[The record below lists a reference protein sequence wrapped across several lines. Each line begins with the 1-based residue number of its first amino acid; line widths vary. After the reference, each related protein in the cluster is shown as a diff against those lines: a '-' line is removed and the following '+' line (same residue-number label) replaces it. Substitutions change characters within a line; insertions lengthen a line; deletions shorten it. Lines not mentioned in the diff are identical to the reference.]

1 MQLVITEKPSVAM
14 SIAKVLGVKNRQNG
28 YIEGNSYIISWCVG
42 HLVGLVSPEIYD
54 EKYKK
59 WDMED
64 LPIFPKEFKH
74 YVLPKVKKQFSI
86 LKTLMNRKDIN
97 EVINACDAGREGELI
112 FRLVYK
118 QAKCKKYIKRLWI
131 SSMEDRAIKEGFE
144 NLKEGHDY
152 DNLFASAT
160 ARAKADWLV
169 GMNLSRLYSLLYKQ
183 NYSVGRVQTPTLA
196 LMVKREG
203 DIQSFK
209 KEKYYIVE
217 LDLDDFS
224 LTTERIDNP
233 DIAEQLKNLVPET
246 IKIDYVEEKEKI
258 TKPDLP
264 FDLTTLQRECN
275 RYFGYSAKQSLDY
288 AQSLYEKKLITYPR
302 TDSRYLTEDMITSLV
317 NNILGKNDFDT
328 DRIKVIFNTK
338 KVTDH
343 HAIIPT
349 ASASI
354 EEIESLPESEKR
366 VFKLIKNK
374 LHASFSYPLKEKL
387 TKIIAEFD
395 GFEFTTKGKTV
406 IDGGFTKYLEDYKP
420 KDKKDNPL
428 PIVNP
433 GDEFSIKEKTIKEK
447 YTQPP
452 KPYTEESLL
461 KAMEIA
467 GKGEIDKGIEVERV
481 GLGTPATRAG
491 IIENLIYKKYIKREG
506 KNLIPTHL
514 GLAVISI
521 VAKELKNAKL
531 TSDWETSLY
540 YISKGKSR
548 EEDFLQEIEAFIAK
562 QIDLYKCVN
571 EQ

>member
-14 SIAKVLGVKNRQNG
+14 SIAKVLGVKNKQNG
-28 YIEGNSYIISWCVG
+28 YMEGNGYIISWCVG

-54 EKYKK
+54 EKYKR
-59 WDMED
+59 WNIED

-86 LKTLMNRKDIN
+86 LKILMNRKDIN

-118 QAKCKKYIKRLWI
+118 QAKCKKDIKRLWI

-209 KEKYYIVE
+209 KEKYYTVE

-395 GFEFTTKGKTV
+395 GFEFITKGKTV

-571 EQ
+571 EK

>member
-1 MQLVITEKPSVAM
+1 MQLVIAEKPSVAM
-14 SIAKVLGVKNRQNG
+14 SIAKVLGVKNKQNG
-28 YIEGNSYIISWCVG
+28 YMEGNGYIISWCVG

-54 EKYKK
+54 EKYKR
-59 WDMED
+59 WNIED

-86 LKTLMNRKDIN
+86 LKILMNRKDIN

-118 QAKCKKYIKRLWI
+118 QAKCKKDIKRLWI

-160 ARAKADWLV
+160 VRAKADWLV

-395 GFEFTTKGKTV
+395 GFEFITKGKTV

-571 EQ
+571 EK

>member
-1 MQLVITEKPSVAM
+1 MQLVIAEKPSVAM
-14 SIAKVLGVKNRQNG
+14 SIAKVLGVKNKQNG
-28 YIEGNSYIISWCVG
+28 YMEGNGYIISWCVG

-54 EKYKK
+54 EKYKR
-59 WDMED
+59 WNIED

-86 LKTLMNRKDIN
+86 LKILMNRKDIN

-118 QAKCKKYIKRLWI
+118 QAKCKKDIKRLWI

-144 NLKEGHDY
+144 KLKEGQDY

-328 DRIKVIFNTK
+328 DRIKVIFNSK

-387 TKIIAEFD
+387 TKIITEFD
-395 GFEFTTKGKTV
+395 GFEFITKGKTV

-548 EEDFLQEIEAFIAK
+548 EEDFLQDIEAFIAK

-571 EQ
+571 EK

>member
-1 MQLVITEKPSVAM
+1 MQLVIAEKPSVAM
-14 SIAKVLGVKNRQNG
+14 SIAKVLGVKNKQNG
-28 YIEGNSYIISWCVG
+28 YMEGNGYIISWCVG

-54 EKYKK
+54 EKYKR
-59 WDMED
+59 WNIED

-86 LKTLMNRKDIN
+86 LKILMNRKDIN

-118 QAKCKKYIKRLWI
+118 QAKCKKDIKRLWI

-209 KEKYYIVE
+209 KEKYYTVE

-395 GFEFTTKGKTV
+395 GFEFITKGKTV

>member
-1 MQLVITEKPSVAM
+1 MQLVIAEKPSVAM
-14 SIAKVLGVKNRQNG
+14 SIAKVLGVKNKQNG
-28 YIEGNSYIISWCVG
+28 YMEGNGYIISWCVG

-54 EKYKK
+54 EKYKR
-59 WDMED
+59 WNIED

-86 LKTLMNRKDIN
+86 LKILMNRKDIN

-118 QAKCKKYIKRLWI
+118 QAKCKKDIKRLWI

-209 KEKYYIVE
+209 KEKYYTVE

-395 GFEFTTKGKTV
+395 GFEFITKGKTV

-548 EEDFLQEIEAFIAK
+548 EEDFLQDIEAFIAK

-571 EQ
+571 EK

>member
-1 MQLVITEKPSVAM
+1 MQLVIAEKPSVAM
-14 SIAKVLGVKNRQNG
+14 SIAKVLGVKNKQNG
-28 YIEGNSYIISWCVG
+28 YMEGNGYIISWCVG

-54 EKYKK
+54 EKYKR
-59 WDMED
+59 WNIED

-86 LKTLMNRKDIN
+86 LKILMNRKDIN

-118 QAKCKKYIKRLWI
+118 QAKCKKDIKRLWI

-144 NLKEGHDY
+144 KLKEGHDY

-209 KEKYYIVE
+209 KEKYYTVE

-395 GFEFTTKGKTV
+395 GFEFITKGKTV

-571 EQ
+571 EK

>member
-118 QAKCKKYIKRLWI
+118 QAKCKKDIKRLWI

-144 NLKEGHDY
+144 NLKEGQDY
-152 DNLFASAT
+152 DNLFASAYV
-160 ARAKADWLV
+160 RAKADWLV

-183 NYSVGRVQTPTLA
+183 NYSVGRVQTPTLD

-203 DIQSFK
+203 AIQSFK
-209 KEKYYIVE
+209 KEKYYTVE

-246 IKIDYVEEKEKI
+246 IKIDHVEEKEKI

-328 DRIKVIFNTK
+328 DRINVIFNSK

-349 ASASI
+349 VSANL
-354 EEIESLPESEKR
+354 EEIENLPESEKR

>member
-54 EKYKK
+54 EKYKR
-59 WDMED
+59 WNIED

-86 LKTLMNRKDIN
+86 LKTLMNRKDID

-112 FRLVYK
+112 FRLAYK
-118 QAKCKKYIKRLWI
+118 QAKCKKDIKRLWI

-144 NLKEGHDY
+144 NLKEGQDY

-196 LMVKREG
+196 LMVKREE

-209 KEKYYIVE
+209 KEKYYTVE

-387 TKIIAEFD
+387 TKIITEFD
-395 GFEFTTKGKTV
+395 GFEFITKGKTV

-571 EQ
+571 EK

>member
-28 YIEGNSYIISWCVG
+28 YMEGSGYIISWCVG
-42 HLVGLVSPEIYD
+42 HLVGLVSPEFYD

-64 LPIFPKEFKH
+64 LPIFPKEFKY
-74 YVLPKVKKQFSI
+74 YVIPKVKKQFSI
-86 LKTLMNRKDIN
+86 IKTLMNRKDIN

-112 FRLVYK
+112 FRLVYQ
-118 QAKCKKYIKRLWI
+118 QAKCKKDIKRLWI

-144 NLKEGHDY
+144 KLKEGQDY

-209 KEKYYIVE
+209 KEKYYTVE

-387 TKIIAEFD
+387 TKIITEFD
-395 GFEFTTKGKTV
+395 GFEFITKGKTV

-571 EQ
+571 EK

>member
-1 MQLVITEKPSVAM
+1 MQLVIAEKPSVAM
-14 SIAKVLGVKNRQNG
+14 SIAKVLGVKNKQNG
-28 YIEGNSYIISWCVG
+28 YMEGNGYIISWCVG

-54 EKYKK
+54 EKYKR
-59 WDMED
+59 WNIED

-86 LKTLMNRKDIN
+86 LKILMNRKDIN

-118 QAKCKKYIKRLWI
+118 QAKCKKDIKRLWI

-209 KEKYYIVE
+209 KEKYYTVE

-317 NNILGKNDFDT
+317 NNILGKNDFDM

-433 GDEFSIKEKTIKEK
+433 GDEFNIKEKTIKEK

-571 EQ
+571 EK

>member
-1 MQLVITEKPSVAM
+1 MQLVIAEKPSVAM

-28 YIEGNSYIISWCVG
+28 YMEGNGYIISWCVG
-42 HLVGLVSPEIYD
+42 HLVGLVSPEFYD

-64 LPIFPKEFKH
+64 LPIFPKEFKY

-118 QAKCKKYIKRLWI
+118 QAKCKKDIKRLWI

-144 NLKEGHDY
+144 KLKEGQDY

-196 LMVKREG
+196 LMVEREG

-209 KEKYYIVE
+209 KEKYYTVE
-217 LDLDDFS
+217 LNLDDFS
-224 LTTERIDNP
+224 LATERIDNP

-395 GFEFTTKGKTV
+395 GFEFITKGKTV

-521 VAKELKNAKL
+521 VAEDLKNAKL
-531 TSDWETSLY
+531 TSDWETKLY
-540 YISKGKSR
+540 YISKGKVKA
-548 EEDFLQEIEAFIAK
+548 EDFVKEIENFISK
-562 QIDLYKCVN
+562 EIDKYKHVKGL
-571 EQ
+571 

>member
-1 MQLVITEKPSVAM
+1 MQLVIAEKPSVAM

-28 YIEGNSYIISWCVG
+28 YMEGNGYIISWCVG
-42 HLVGLVSPEIYD
+42 HLVGLVSPEFYD

-64 LPIFPKEFKH
+64 LPIFPKEFKY

-118 QAKCKKYIKRLWI
+118 QAKCKKDIKRLWI

-144 NLKEGHDY
+144 KLKEGQDY

-196 LMVKREG
+196 LMVEREG

-209 KEKYYIVE
+209 KEKYYTVE
-217 LDLDDFS
+217 LNLDDFS
-224 LTTERIDNP
+224 LATERIDNP

-395 GFEFTTKGKTV
+395 GFEFITKGKTV

-571 EQ
+571 EK

>member
-1 MQLVITEKPSVAM
+1 MQLVIAEKPSVAM
-14 SIAKVLGVKNRQNG
+14 SIAKVLGVKNKQNG
-28 YIEGNSYIISWCVG
+28 YMEGNGYIISWCVG

-54 EKYKK
+54 EKYKR
-59 WDMED
+59 WNIED

-86 LKTLMNRKDIN
+86 LKILMNRKDIN

-118 QAKCKKYIKRLWI
+118 QAKCKKDIKRLWI

-209 KEKYYIVE
+209 KEKYYTVE

-317 NNILGKNDFDT
+317 NNILRKNDFDT

-395 GFEFTTKGKTV
+395 GFEFITKGKTV

-467 GKGEIDKGIEVERV
+467 GKEEIDKGIEVERV

-571 EQ
+571 EK

>member
-1 MQLVITEKPSVAM
+1 MQLVIAEKPSVAM
-14 SIAKVLGVKNRQNG
+14 SIAKVLGVKNKQNG
-28 YIEGNSYIISWCVG
+28 YMEGNGYIISWCVG

-54 EKYKK
+54 EKYKR
-59 WDMED
+59 WNIED

-86 LKTLMNRKDIN
+86 LKILMNRKDIN

-118 QAKCKKYIKRLWI
+118 QAKCKKDIKRLWI

-169 GMNLSRLYSLLYKQ
+169 GMNLSRLYSFLYKQ

-209 KEKYYIVE
+209 KEKYYTVE

-395 GFEFTTKGKTV
+395 GFEFITKGKTV

-571 EQ
+571 EK

>member
-42 HLVGLVSPEIYD
+42 HLVGLVSPEFYD
-54 EKYKK
+54 EKYKR
-59 WDMED
+59 WNIED

-86 LKTLMNRKDIN
+86 LKTLMNRKDID
-97 EVINACDAGREGELI
+97 EIINACDAGREGELI

-118 QAKCKKYIKRLWI
+118 QAKCKKDIKRLWI

-144 NLKEGHDY
+144 NLKEGYDY

-209 KEKYYIVE
+209 KEKYYTVE

-387 TKIIAEFD
+387 TKIITEFD
-395 GFEFTTKGKTV
+395 GFEFITKGKTV

>member
-209 KEKYYIVE
+209 KEKYYTVE

-395 GFEFTTKGKTV
+395 GFEFITKGKTV

-571 EQ
+571 EK

>member
-1 MQLVITEKPSVAM
+1 MQLVIAEKPSVAM
-14 SIAKVLGVKNRQNG
+14 SIAKVLGVKNKQNG
-28 YIEGNSYIISWCVG
+28 YMEGNGYIISWCVG

-54 EKYKK
+54 EKYKR
-59 WDMED
+59 WNIED

-86 LKTLMNRKDIN
+86 LKILMNRKDIN

-118 QAKCKKYIKRLWI
+118 QAKCKKDIKRLWI

-209 KEKYYIVE
+209 KEKYYTVE

-395 GFEFTTKGKTV
+395 GFEFITKGKTV

-461 KAMEIA
+461 KALEIA

-571 EQ
+571 EK

>member
-1 MQLVITEKPSVAM
+1 MQLVIAEKPSVAM
-14 SIAKVLGVKNRQNG
+14 SIAKVLGVKNKQNG
-28 YIEGNSYIISWCVG
+28 CMEGNGYIISWCVG

-54 EKYKK
+54 EKYKR
-59 WDMED
+59 WNIED

-86 LKTLMNRKDIN
+86 LKILMNRKDIN

-118 QAKCKKYIKRLWI
+118 QAKCKKDIKRLWI

-209 KEKYYIVE
+209 KEKYYTVE
-217 LDLDDFS
+217 IDLDDFS

-395 GFEFTTKGKTV
+395 GFEFITKGKTV

>member
-1 MQLVITEKPSVAM
+1 MQLVIAEKPSVAM

-28 YIEGNSYIISWCVG
+28 YMEGNGYIISWCVG
-42 HLVGLVSPEIYD
+42 HLVGLVSPEFYD

-64 LPIFPKEFKH
+64 LPIFPKEFKY

-118 QAKCKKYIKRLWI
+118 QAKCKKDIKRLWI

-144 NLKEGHDY
+144 KLKEGQDY
-152 DNLFASAT
+152 DHLFASAT

-209 KEKYYIVE
+209 KEKYYTVE

-328 DRIKVIFNTK
+328 DRIKVIFNSK

-354 EEIESLPESEKR
+354 EEFENLPESEKR
-366 VFKLIKNK
+366 VFKLIENK
-374 LHASFSYPLKEKL
+374 LHASFAYPLKEKL

-395 GFEFTTKGKTV
+395 SFEFTTKGKTV
-406 IDGGFTKYLEDYKP
+406 IDEGFTKHLKDYKP

-433 GDEFSIKEKTIKEK
+433 GDEFSIKGKIIKEK

-506 KNLIPTHL
+506 KNLVPTHI
-514 GLAVISI
+514 GSAVISI
-521 VAKELKNAKL
+521 VAEDLKNARL
-531 TSDWETSLY
+531 TSDWETKLY
-540 YISKGKSR
+540 YVSKGKVKA
-548 EEDFLQEIEAFIAK
+548 EDFVKEIENFISK
-562 QIDLYKCVN
+562 EIDKYKHVKGL
-571 EQ
+571 

>member
-28 YIEGNSYIISWCVG
+28 YMEGSGYIISWCVG

-54 EKYKK
+54 EKYKR
-59 WDMED
+59 WNIED

-86 LKTLMNRKDIN
+86 LKILMNRKDIN

-118 QAKCKKYIKRLWI
+118 QAKCKKDIKRLWI

-209 KEKYYIVE
+209 KEKYYTVE

-395 GFEFTTKGKTV
+395 GFEFITKGKTV

-571 EQ
+571 EK

>member
-1 MQLVITEKPSVAM
+1 MQLVIAEKPSVAM
-14 SIAKVLGVKNRQNG
+14 SIAKVLGAKNRQNG
-28 YIEGNSYIISWCVG
+28 YMEGNGYIISWCVG
-42 HLVGLVSPEIYD
+42 HLVGLVSPEFYD

-118 QAKCKKYIKRLWI
+118 QAKCKKDIKRLWI

-233 DIAEQLKNLVPET
+233 DIAEQLKNLVQET

-571 EQ
+571 EK

>member
-1 MQLVITEKPSVAM
+1 MQLVIAEKPSVAM

-54 EKYKK
+54 EKYKR
-59 WDMED
+59 WNIED

-118 QAKCKKYIKRLWI
+118 QAKCKKDIKRLWI

-209 KEKYYIVE
+209 KEKYYTVE

-395 GFEFTTKGKTV
+395 GFEFITKGKTV

-571 EQ
+571 EK

>member
-1 MQLVITEKPSVAM
+1 MQLVIAEKPSVTM
-14 SIAKVLGVKNRQNG
+14 SIAKVLGVKNKQNG
-28 YIEGNSYIISWCVG
+28 YMEGNGYIISWCVG

-54 EKYKK
+54 EKYKR
-59 WDMED
+59 WNIED

-86 LKTLMNRKDIN
+86 LKILMNRKDIN

-118 QAKCKKYIKRLWI
+118 QAKCKKDIKRLWI

-209 KEKYYIVE
+209 KEKYYTVE

-395 GFEFTTKGKTV
+395 GFEFITKGKTV

>member
-1 MQLVITEKPSVAM
+1 MQLVIAEKPSVAM
-14 SIAKVLGVKNRQNG
+14 SIAKVLGVKNKQNG
-28 YIEGNSYIISWCVG
+28 YMEGNGYIISWCVG

-54 EKYKK
+54 EKYKR
-59 WDMED
+59 WNIED

-86 LKTLMNRKDIN
+86 LKILMNRKDIN

-118 QAKCKKYIKRLWI
+118 QAKCKKDIKRLWI
-131 SSMEDRAIKEGFE
+131 SSMEDIAIKEGFE

-209 KEKYYIVE
+209 KEKYYTVE

-395 GFEFTTKGKTV
+395 GFEFITKGKTV

-514 GLAVISI
+514 GLTVISI

-571 EQ
+571 EK